1 MDSESGLLV
10 PPNDP
15 GRLAEALLGL
25 LMNARS
31 RRGRLPERGRRRAQ
45 EPPIERR
52 AARLRELLEKRA
64 KG

>member
-25 LMNARS
+25 LMNAEEQA
-31 RRGRLPERGRRRAQ
+31 RLARERGRRRAQ
-45 EPPIERR
+45 EPPIE
-52 AARLRELLEKRA
+52 
-64 KG
+64 